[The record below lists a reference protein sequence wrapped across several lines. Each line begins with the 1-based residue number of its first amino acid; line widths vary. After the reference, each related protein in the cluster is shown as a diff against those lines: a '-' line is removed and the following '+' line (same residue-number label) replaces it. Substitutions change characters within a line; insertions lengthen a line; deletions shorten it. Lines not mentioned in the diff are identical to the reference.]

1 MAKIK
6 HKMEITEDVNKFLFF
21 CGTLRVFQ
29 KAPLTLKS
37 KSTNFCISLQQVL
50 DPPEIF

>member
-21 CGTLRVFQ
+21 VERYVCFLGGSL
-29 KAPLTLKS
+29 
-37 KSTNFCISLQQVL
+37 NF
-50 DPPEIF
+50 EIQMN

>member
-21 CGTLRVFQ
+21 LW
-29 KAPLTLKS
+29 
-37 KSTNFCISLQQVL
+37 NFTCFSEGSLNFEVQMN
-50 DPPEIF
+50 